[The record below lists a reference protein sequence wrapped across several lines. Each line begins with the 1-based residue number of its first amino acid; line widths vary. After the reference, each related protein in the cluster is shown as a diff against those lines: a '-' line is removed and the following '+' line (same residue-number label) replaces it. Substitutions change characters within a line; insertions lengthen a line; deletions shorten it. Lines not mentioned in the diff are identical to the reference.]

1 MSDFPA
7 KEPRLDQWIS
17 EMAGEP
23 LEELSGIAATQPY
36 VSNGPWLSS
45 AGWEL
50 LIQLAERH
58 RLGRFDLRGNPT
70 AVQELVEAGI
80 ITAKGRLTDEG
91 EFLLSPLRATRAT
104 ISLSAQYGRHP
115 SGFSVY
121 LGASNA
127 LIGAGPSYHSLLE
140 QEAASGKPGVEL
152 DGGDSTQLE
161 LVENDAVPEMI
172 GRWMGL
178 GPAWS
183 MAGVPEQLPAATL
196 EARFSDDMA
205 PAPAQADERFLR
217 MWHEPWIVF
226 ALAMS
231 PGDFRLGLINA
242 GAAGFHQYGSIDPD
256 LAGLRPMPSG
266 QLWSIL
272 VEQTG
277 LAVTAGP
284 SRQSRR

>member
-1 MSDFPA
+1 MSNFPGT
-7 KEPRLDQWIS
+7 EPRLDQWIS
-17 EMAGEP
+17 EVAGEP

-45 AGWEL
+45 ASREL
-50 LIQLAERH
+50 LVQLAERH

-70 AVQELVEAGI
+70 AVQELVQAGI

-91 EFLLSPLRATRAT
+91 EFLISPVRATHAA
-104 ISLSAQYGRHP
+104 ISLSAQYGRHS

-121 LGASNA
+121 LGASHA

-140 QEAASGKPGVEL
+140 HDAASGRQGVKL
-152 DGGDSTQLE
+152 AGGDSTRLE

-183 MAGVPEQLPAATL
+183 VAGVPEQLPAATL
-196 EARFSDDMA
+196 EARFSSDMA
-205 PAPAQADERFLR
+205 PAPAEADERFLR
-217 MWHEPWIVF
+217 MWHEPWVVF
-226 ALAMS
+226 TLAMS
-231 PGDFRLGLINA
+231 PGDFRSGLINA
-242 GAAGFHQYGSIDPD
+242 GAAGFQHYGSIDPD
-256 LAGLRPMPSG
+256 QAGLQPMPSG
-266 QLWSIL
+266 QLWSTL

-277 LAVTAGP
+277 LALAAGR
-284 SRQSRR
+284 SGQSRR